1 MPFSQ
6 KSDVAAPDFVAF
18 VAESN
23 RYRPD
28 GIPPAPP
35 PPGTPRR
42 FGWRGGRTLTI
53 VLACALVIASALLA
67 VVVVHGLQAVYRQVL
82 ATQDVLTALYR
93 LDADF
98 RQVSRFHREFLLTG
112 LPPFLGE
119 YRLARQLVPA
129 EVARI
134 RALTADNADQQRRMD
149 VIKSRLKEDASTVDA
164 AIALGRPGPGNRVL
178 EALLG
183 PERLYSSVQQQIGD
197 MYLDEVRLQATRIG
211 TAVER
216 TEQAL
221 LVSVLRT
228 IVVFALAVLVFYL
241 IWRQKMARDALVAER
256 AAALAGAADALAG
269 AADALHHEV
278 AERHQVEAAL
288 RGREMM
294 LRGLSDAIPQ
304 IVFVIYG
311 DGTGEFINRRWY
323 DYTGASATFSQAQ
336 RWQSLVHPDDV
347 GRLRSRWEKAT
358 HPGAPFVAEFRLRG
372 KDGQYRWFL
381 AQAAHVAER
390 CDGDV
395 ATWFGTLT
403 DIDDIHHADTA
414 LRESEK
420 RFRRIFEG
428 SPFGMTLSEGDERR
442 ILQANPAFCQMLGYT
457 PGELI
462 GRRLVELSHPD
473 ERSEHRAFPQLDGAD
488 RGWRTREKRYL
499 TKQGSIVWARIRV
512 AVFDPRGGGGPQLL
526 AVVEDITRQR
536 ELDEAL
542 RQAQRMEAVGQ
553 LSAGVAH
560 DFNNLLGVIIGN
572 IECLLDTMADD
583 PERADLAREVLD
595 TALSGAELTRR
606 LLAFGRRQAL
616 SPQRIDLNAQ
626 VAGYVSLLSRTL
638 GQTIQVDTVLA
649 DDVWATRA
657 DPSQLADALLNLA
670 INARDAMPHG
680 GVLTIETHNDRV
692 WPEDVARDPELAVG
706 DYVVLAVSDT
716 GVGMVP
722 EVRARAV
729 EPFFTTKGLGVGS
742 GLGLSMIYGFV
753 RQSGG
758 YLTINS
764 EQGIGTTV
772 RICLPRAFGEGVAV
786 RSDASHSSLPTGNET
801 ILVVDDN
808 PEMRQVAE
816 RHLRYLGYSV
826 LTAEHGPA
834 ALALLR
840 AGAPL
845 DLLFT
850 DIAMPEGMNGF
861 QLAEIARR
869 LRPGLKVVFT
879 TGYAGVDWPASVPDW
894 HEQLIR
900 KPYRRPELAE
910 KIRVALS

>member
-1 MPFSQ
+1 MPFSE
-6 KSDVAAPDFVAF
+6 KGDVAATDFIAI
-18 VAESN
+18 VAE
-23 RYRPD
+23 RHRHRPAGHQAD
-28 GIPPAPP
+28 LS
-35 PPGTPRR
+35 PPGKRR
-42 FGWRGGRTLTI
+42 RLAWRGGRPLPV
-53 VLACALVIASALLA
+53 VLACALVIVNVLLA
-67 VVVVHGLQAVYRQVL
+67 VVVVHGLRAVYRQVQT
-82 ATQDVLTALYR
+82 TQDVLTALYR
-93 LDADF
+93 LDADI
-98 RQVSRFHREFLLTG
+98 RQISRFHREFLLTG
-112 LPPFLGE
+112 LPPFLTD
-119 YRLARQLVPA
+119 YRVARQRVPA
-129 EVARI
+129 EVTLI
-134 RALTADNADQQRRMD
+134 RALTADHADQQRRLD
-149 VIKSRLKEDASTVDA
+149 VIVSVLEDDASAVDA
-164 AIALGRPGPGNRVL
+164 AIALARPGPGNRVL

-183 PERLYSSVQQQIGD
+183 PERLYASVQRLIAD

-211 TAVER
+211 TAVQR

-228 IVVFALAVLVFYL
+228 IVAVALAALVFYL
-241 IWRQKMARDALVAER
+241 IWRQKMTRDALVAER
-256 AAALAGAADALAG
+256 ATVLAGAADALAG
-269 AADALHHEV
+269 ATDALQHEV
-278 AERHQVEAAL
+278 AERHQVEAVL
-288 RGREMM
+288 RGREVM
-294 LRGLSDAIPQ
+294 LRGLSDAMPQ
-304 IVFVIYG
+304 IVFVIYA
-311 DGTGEFINRRWY
+311 DGTGEFINRRWH

-336 RWQSLVHPDDV
+336 GWQALVHPDDA
-347 GRLRSRWEKAT
+347 GRLRSRWQKAMR
-358 HPGAPFVAEFRLRG
+358 PGAPFVAEFRLRG

-381 AQAAHVAER
+381 AQAVHVADR
-390 CDGDV
+390 DNADA
-395 ATWFGTLT
+395 ATWVGTLT
-403 DIDDIHHADTA
+403 DINDIHHADTA
-414 LRESEK
+414 LRDSEK

-442 ILQANPAFCQMLGYT
+442 ILQANPAFCQMLGYA

-462 GRRLVELSHPD
+462 GRRLIELSHPD
-473 ERSEHRAFPQLDGAD
+473 ELAENRAFPQLDGVD
-488 RGWRTREKRYL
+488 PGWRTREKRYL
-499 TKQGSIVWARIRV
+499 TRQGSTVWARIRV
-512 AVFDPRGGGGPQLL
+512 AVFDPLGGGGPQLL

-536 ELDEAL
+536 EADEAL

-572 IECLLDTMADD
+572 IEFLLDTIGDD
-583 PERADLAREVLD
+583 PEQADLAREVLD
-595 TALSGAELTRR
+595 SALSGAELTRR

-626 VAGYVSLLSRTL
+626 VSGHVSLLSRTL
-638 GQTIQVDTVLA
+638 GRTIQVETVLA
-649 DDVWATRA
+649 DDLWPTRA

-692 WPEDVARDPELAVG
+692 WPEDIEPEPEMAPG
-706 DYVVLAVSDT
+706 DYVALAVSDT
-716 GVGMVP
+716 GIGMLP

-729 EPFFTTKGLGVGS
+729 EPFFTTKGPGVGT

-772 RICLPRAFGEGVAV
+772 RICLPRAWGEDTNVSCEPS
-786 RSDASHSSLPTGNET
+786 RSSLPTGHET
-801 ILVVDDN
+801 ILVVDDSS
-808 PEMRQVAE
+808 EMRQVAE

-834 ALALLR
+834 AVALLR
-840 AGAPL
+840 AGMPL

-879 TGYAGVDWPASVPDW
+879 TGYAGAEGPADAPDW
-894 HEQLIR
+894 QQQLIR

-910 KIRVALS
+910 KIRAALN